1 MSPAGRPKSN
11 NPRNIRLEIRLTKTE
26 NQLLEECVKELNAT
40 KTDVIIRGIENIHQR
55 LGRVNRKK

>member
-1 MSPAGRPKSN
+1 MSPAGRPKSD
-11 NPRNIRLEIRLTKTE
+11 NPRNIRLEIRLTKAE
-26 NQLLEECVKELNAT
+26 NELLEECSKDLNTT